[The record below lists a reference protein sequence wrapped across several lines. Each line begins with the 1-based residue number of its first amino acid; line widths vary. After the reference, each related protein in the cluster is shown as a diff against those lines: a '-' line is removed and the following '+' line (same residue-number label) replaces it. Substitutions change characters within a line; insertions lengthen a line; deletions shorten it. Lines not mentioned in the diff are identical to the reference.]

1 MICACLITTPGQSAT
16 AGRIKPERNAGRYI
30 SSEVLGVRGS
40 LPVSGEQFLHYG
52 GNTPCIEIRCG
63 KEVLI
68 FDAGSGLREA
78 GLSLMSEGVSEFDVF
93 FTHTHYDHIIGLPYF
108 KPIYRCSSAV
118 RFWSGHLH
126 GTMSTAEMINE
137 FMRPPWFPVGTGIC
151 QASLDT
157 VDFRPGETLSPRK
170 DVSIRT
176 MSLVHP
182 GGCVGYRIEWGGR
195 AVALVYD
202 TEHEPGILDPVLL
215 DFIAGADLMI
225 YDCTYL
231 ESEMPTF
238 RGLRTLDRD
247 AWIAARQSRRRHAP
261 RHVPPRSVAH
271 RRRTRR
277 NGTGS
282 PGFLLGRLRRVR
294 PSGHRSIRSATLRQ
308 RQAACEAVTSKS
320 PERNSH
326 TLSS

>member
-1 MICACLITTPGQSAT
+1 MQDDTF
-16 AGRIKPERNAGRYI
+16 RVKFW
-30 SSEVLGVRGS
+30 GVRGS

-78 GLSLMSEGVSEFDVF
+78 GLSLMSEGIAEFDVF

-170 DVSIRT
+170 DISIRT

-202 TEHEPGILDPVLL
+202 TEHEPGILDPALL

-238 RGLRTLDRD
+238 RGYGHSTGMHGSQLAKAAGVARLAMFHHDPSRTD
-247 AWIAARQSRRRHAP
+247 AALAAMEQEVQA
-261 RHVPPRSVAH
+261 
-271 RRRTRR
+271 
-277 NGTGS
+277 
-282 PGFLLGRLRRVR
+282 FF
-294 PSGHRSIRSATLRQ
+294 SGAF
-308 RQAACEAVTSKS
+308 AACDRQVID
-320 PERNSH
+320 
-326 TLSS
+326 L

>member
-1 MICACLITTPGQSAT
+1 MQDDTL
-16 AGRIKPERNAGRYI
+16 RVKFW
-30 SSEVLGVRGS
+30 GVRGS

-126 GTMSTAEMINE
+126 GKMSTAEMINE
-137 FMRPPWFPVGTGIC
+137 FMRPPWFPVSTGIC

-182 GGCVGYRIEWGGR
+182 GGCVGYRIEWGER
-195 AVALVYD
+195 AVALIYD
-202 TEHEPGILDPVLL
+202 TEHEPGILDPALL
-215 DFIAGADLMI
+215 EFIAGADLMV

-238 RGLRTLDRD
+238 RGYGHSTGMHGSQLAKAAGVARLAMFHHDPSRTD
-247 AWIAARQSRRRHAP
+247 AALAAMEQEVQA
-261 RHVPPRSVAH
+261 
-271 RRRTRR
+271 
-277 NGTGS
+277 
-282 PGFLLGRLRRVR
+282 FF
-294 PSGHRSIRSATLRQ
+294 SGAF
-308 RQAACEAVTSKS
+308 AACDRQVID
-320 PERNSH
+320 
-326 TLSS
+326 L

>member
-1 MICACLITTPGQSAT
+1 MQDDTF
-16 AGRIKPERNAGRYI
+16 RVKFW
-30 SSEVLGVRGS
+30 GVRGS
-40 LPVSGEQFLHYG
+40 LPVSGEQFLRYG
-52 GNTPCIEIRCG
+52 GNTPCIEVRCG
-63 KEVLI
+63 AEVLI

-126 GTMSTAEMINE
+126 GKMSTAEMINE
-137 FMRPPWFPVGTGIC
+137 FMRPPWFPVGPGIC

-182 GGCVGYRIEWGGR
+182 GGCVGYRVDWRGR
-195 AVALVYD
+195 AVVLIYD
-202 TEHEPGILDPVLL
+202 TEHEPGILDPELL
-215 DFIAGADLMI
+215 EFIAGADLLV

-231 ESEMPTF
+231 ESEMAAY
-238 RGLRTLDRD
+238 RGYGHSTGMHGSRLAMAASIPRLAMFHHDPSRTD
-247 AWIAARQSRRRHAP
+247 AALAAMEQEVQAFFGGAFAARDHQ
-261 RHVPPRSVAH
+261 VID
-271 RRRTRR
+271 
-277 NGTGS
+277 
-282 PGFLLGRLRRVR
+282 L
-294 PSGHRSIRSATLRQ
+294 
-308 RQAACEAVTSKS
+308 
-320 PERNSH
+320 
-326 TLSS
+326 